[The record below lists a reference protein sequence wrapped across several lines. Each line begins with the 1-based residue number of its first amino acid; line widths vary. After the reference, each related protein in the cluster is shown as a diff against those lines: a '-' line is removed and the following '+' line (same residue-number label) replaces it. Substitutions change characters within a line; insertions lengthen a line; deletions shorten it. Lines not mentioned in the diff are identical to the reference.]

1 MKQFLPAVIQ
11 PITTSITEVTIIRD
25 GFFFN
30 IKQANNK
37 LVKGRSLRKTLY
49 LKQEKET
56 ISQQLISEE
65 FCCTYKQGL
74 FNNTM
79 MFFKSSQLFSLNNLS
94 CIKIFTQ
101 ERRLQPISILS
112 QLVLSDKL
120 CYSPHTPRQI
130 VSYCNFRSFT
140 CTANYPH
147 RPIIAYSEK
156 KVNRLPTLVDS
167 YVIQLFGRENVT
179 LRWYISVF

>member
-1 MKQFLPAVIQ
+1 MKQFSPAVIQ

-37 LVKGRSLRKTLY
+37 LVRGRSLRKTLY

-56 ISQQLISEE
+56 ISQKLISEE
-65 FCCTYKQGL
+65 FCCTYKEGF

-79 MFFKSSQLFSLNNLS
+79 MFFTKSSQLFSLKNLS

-101 ERRLQPISILS
+101 ERRLQLISILS
-112 QLVLSDKL
+112 LLVLSDKL

-130 VSYCNFRSFT
+130 VS
-140 CTANYPH
+140 
-147 RPIIAYSEK
+147 
-156 KVNRLPTLVDS
+156 
-167 YVIQLFGRENVT
+167 
-179 LRWYISVF
+179 

>member
-1 MKQFLPAVIQ
+1 MKQFSPAVIQ

-130 VSYCNFRSFT
+130 VS
-140 CTANYPH
+140 
-147 RPIIAYSEK
+147 
-156 KVNRLPTLVDS
+156 
-167 YVIQLFGRENVT
+167 
-179 LRWYISVF
+179 

>member
-37 LVKGRSLRKTLY
+37 LVRGRSLRKTLY

-56 ISQQLISEE
+56 ISQKLISEE
-65 FCCTYKQGL
+65 FCCTYKEGL

-79 MFFKSSQLFSLNNLS
+79 MFFTKSSQLFSLKNLS

-101 ERRLQPISILS
+101 ERRLQLITYQHSI
-112 QLVLSDKL
+112 
-120 CYSPHTPRQI
+120 TTGAI
-130 VSYCNFRSFT
+130 
-140 CTANYPH
+140 
-147 RPIIAYSEK
+147 
-156 KVNRLPTLVDS
+156 
-167 YVIQLFGRENVT
+167 
-179 LRWYISVF
+179 

>member
-1 MKQFLPAVIQ
+1 MKQFSPAVIQ

-37 LVKGRSLRKTLY
+37 LVRGRSLRKTLY

-56 ISQQLISEE
+56 ISQKLISEE
-65 FCCTYKQGL
+65 FCCTYKEGL

-79 MFFKSSQLFSLNNLS
+79 MFFTKSSQLFSLKNLS

-101 ERRLQPISILS
+101 ERRLQLITYQHSITTGAIWKAMLFTSYSKTDSELS
-112 QLVLSDKL
+112 VYCSMQQKFY
-120 CYSPHTPRQI
+120 CTFQSPHFD
-130 VSYCNFRSFT
+130 VFC
-140 CTANYPH
+140 H
-147 RPIIAYSEK
+147 LLM
-156 KVNRLPTLVDS
+156 NRLM
-167 YVIQLFGRENVT
+167 VT
-179 LRWYISVF
+179 WNPFS

>member
-1 MKQFLPAVIQ
+1 MKQFSPAVIQ

-179 LRWYISVF
+179 LR